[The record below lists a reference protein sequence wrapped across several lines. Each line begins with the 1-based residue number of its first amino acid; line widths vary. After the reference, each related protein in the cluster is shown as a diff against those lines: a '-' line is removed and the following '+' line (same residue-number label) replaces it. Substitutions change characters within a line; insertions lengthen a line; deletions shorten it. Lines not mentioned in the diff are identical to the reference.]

1 MSLLAVCLLLLA
13 ITSPQQML
21 AAELAFSAV
30 FVLFFG
36 IISYNLI
43 LGYKAHVFGFSR
55 CRRVSFERTTSAISV
70 VFLCEQALMDV

>member
-1 MSLLAVCLLLLA
+1 MSDRWVVADVNASRLSAV
-13 ITSPQQML
+13 TSRHFTSANV

-43 LGYKAHVFGFSR
+43 LGYKAHVFGFRRYRSR
-55 CRRVSFERTTSAISV
+55 
-70 VFLCEQALMDV
+70 EQPALYFSCFPP